1 MDIIDVNNVIRG
13 GRFDGETFLN
23 VWKSNLY
30 YIKWMVKAGTISDIS
45 NEVFHYLLKN
55 NRMKHPAINNLK
67 SLLTVSQ
74 IKHAKED
81 AERLRIKKEY
91 EEYLSE
97 QYRNQYDRE
106 EQIIA
111 RKDFEDMMNDHEAWF
126 NID

>member
-1 MDIIDVNNVIRG
+1 
-13 GRFDGETFLN
+13 
-23 VWKSNLY
+23 
-30 YIKWMVKAGTISDIS
+30 
-45 NEVFHYLLKN
+45 
-55 NRMKHPAINNLK
+55 MKHPAINNLK
-67 SLLTVSQ
+67 SLLTVYQ